1 MLEAVRED
9 VFFAVPLQHVVEIL
23 DRGDRRHPME
33 RVELRRRHLR
43 QPPTADQA
51 LLNQASKGFRHLIHR
66 HLEIHAVQVIEV
78 HVIGPE
84 ILKRLREVLL
94 QDRVDRVARF
104 IGGPPEVDLR
114 RENDFV
120 PEPFHRFPEDLFVMA
135 PVVELL
141 AVRFRRIKKRA
152 SEIESR
158 PDCAHRVGLIRNLS
172 VAVRKRH
179 AAHANRRDFNFPKES
194 VFHWFSFVRASARLF
209 QTFYVLTPPDFCQ
222 V

>member
-1 MLEAVRED
+1 
-9 VFFAVPLQHVVEIL
+9 
-23 DRGDRRHPME
+23 ME

-51 LLNQASKGFRHLIHR
+51 LLNQASEGFRHLSHR
-66 HLEIHAVQVIEV
+66 HLEIHAVQVIEI

-94 QDRVDRVARF
+94 QDRVNRVTRF
-104 IGGPPEVDLR
+104 VGRPPEVDLR
-114 RENDFV
+114 REDHFI
-120 PEPFHRFPEDLFVMA
+120 PDILERLPKDLFVMS
-135 PVVELL
+135 PVVELF

-158 PDCAHRVGLIRNLS
+158 PDRAHRVGLIRNLS

-179 AAHANRRDFNFPKES
+179 AAHANRRDFNFSEES

-209 QTFYVLTPPDFCQ
+209 PSFYVLKPPDFG
-222 V
+222 

>member
-1 MLEAVRED
+1 
-9 VFFAVPLQHVVEIL
+9 
-23 DRGDRRHPME
+23 ME
-33 RVELRRRHLR
+33 GVELRGGHLR
-43 QPPTADQA
+43 QSPPADQA
-51 LLNQASKGFRHLIHR
+51 LLNQASEGFRHLIHR
-66 HLEIHAVQVIEV
+66 HLEIHAVQVIEI

-104 IGGPPEVDLR
+104 IGGPPKVDLR

-120 PEPFHRFPEDLFVMA
+120 SEPFHRFPEDLFVMA